1 MTIPS
6 SAIENGPDPGFI
18 VSAKPSF
25 WVTAINVFA
34 LSIVITKIRFSSKTL
49 LKMLINYW
57 DILNE
62 NSKQI

>member
-1 MTIPS
+1 MTITS

-34 LSIVITKIRFSSKTL
+34 LKYS
-49 LKMLINYW
+49 YY
-57 DILNE
+57 E
-62 NSKQI
+62 NKVF